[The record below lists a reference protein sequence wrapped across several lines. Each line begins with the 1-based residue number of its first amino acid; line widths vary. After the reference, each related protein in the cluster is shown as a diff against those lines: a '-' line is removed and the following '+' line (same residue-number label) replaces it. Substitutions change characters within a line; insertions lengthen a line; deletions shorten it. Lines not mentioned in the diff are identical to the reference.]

1 MSKRRSELK
10 EEEIVEVLKKE
21 NSEFKKLT
29 EEHQSLEDLLASID
43 RKRFL
48 TPEEEVERKKIQKQK
63 LLKKDKMA
71 ALIRD
76 FKKGQMN

>member
-1 MSKRRSELK
+1 MK

-21 NSEFKKLT
+21 NAEFKKLT
-29 EEHQSLEDLLASID
+29 EEHRDLEELLARID
-43 RKRFL
+43 SKRFL
-48 TPEEEVERKKIQKQK
+48 TPEEEVERKTIQKKK

-76 FKKGQMN
+76 FKKGRMN